1 VLVRKAASIASRELL
16 ANWLYGVAYQTALK
30 ARAMAARRGAR
41 ERQVMEMPEPEVV
54 QQDLWHD
61 LQPLLDQEVS
71 RLPDKYRGL
80 IRLCDLEG
88 KTRKEAARQLGCPEG
103 TVAGRLA
110 RARALLARRLAR
122 HGVVLSA
129 GSLAAVL
136 SQNAASAGVPPTM
149 VTSTMKAAMFIAA

>member
-1 VLVRKAASIASRELL
+1 
-16 ANWLYGVAYQTALK
+16 
-30 ARAMAARRGAR
+30 
-41 ERQVMEMPEPEVV
+41 
-54 QQDLWHD
+54 
-61 LQPLLDQEVS
+61 
-71 RLPDKYRGL
+71 L
-80 IRLCDLEG
+80 ILLCDLEG

-149 VTSTMKAAMFIAA
+149 VTSTMKAAMFIAAGKAVTAGVVSANVAALTEGVMKAMLLTKLKHVTLAILIVAVVIGAGTFAYSPIAAQTDQKAVKQALADKK